1 MKAVLA
7 SHNPGKLKEMQL
19 WLEPLG
25 IELVLES
32 DLGIDIEVEEIGR
45 TFEEN
50 SLLKAATVA
59 RATKMMAIA
68 DDSGL
73 CVEALNGEPG
83 IRTARYG
90 GEGLTDRDRYERLLE
105 NMKEESNRNAKFVS
119 VVTCV
124 FPNADIVS
132 ARGEL
137 HGAIGYNPIG
147 TGGFGYD
154 PVFIVTN
161 MRKTLAQMTM
171 KERQSCSHRA
181 AAIRSLAV
189 KLEEYKKQKKQE
201 GMEWN

>member
-32 DLGIDIEVEEIGR
+32 DLGLDIEVEEIGR

-59 RATKMMAIA
+59 RATKMLAIA

-73 CVEALNGEPG
+73 CVDALDGAPG
-83 IRTARYG
+83 IHTARYG
-90 GEGLTDRDRYERLLE
+90 GEGLTDQERYMLLLE
-105 NMKEESNRNAKFVS
+105 NMKGQMTRAAKFVS

-124 FPNADIVS
+124 FPNADVVS

-137 HGAIGYNPIG
+137 FGAIAYAPIG
-147 TGGFGYD
+147 AGGFGYD
-154 PVFIVTN
+154 QVFFVTH
-161 MRKTLAQMTM
+161 MKKTLAQMTM

-181 AAIRSLAV
+181 AAIRNLAV
-189 KLEEYKKQKKQE
+189 KLEEYKAKKKEE
-201 GMEWN
+201 GIEWN

>member
-32 DLGIDIEVEEIGR
+32 DLGLDIEVEEIGR

-59 RATKMMAIA
+59 RATKMLAIA

-73 CVEALNGEPG
+73 CVDALDGAPG
-83 IRTARYG
+83 IHTARYG
-90 GEGLTDRDRYERLLE
+90 GEGLTDQE
-105 NMKEESNRNAKFVS
+105 NMKGQMTRAAKFVS

-124 FPNADIVS
+124 FPNADVVS

-137 HGAIGYNPIG
+137 FGAIAYAPIG
-147 TGGFGYD
+147 AGGFGYD
-154 PVFIVTN
+154 PVFFVTH
-161 MRKTLAQMTM
+161 MKKTLAQMTM

-181 AAIRSLAV
+181 AAIRNLAV
-189 KLEEYKKQKKQE
+189 KLEEYKAKKKEE
-201 GMEWN
+201 GIEWN